1 MDLKNIVIPPDVVD
15 EAEYKKMILLQRHP
29 VMHNTTYLSSNGD
42 EINIAMLPHYLEKAI
57 AHLSSKEQEQVREMK
72 RQWNQ
77 IRAKIST
84 AKSKAYGTAGMYG
97 GKNKSQIAR
106 YQLEPLEHDVIELLG
121 RMFTVPEV
129 VRIMSEENGL
139 EVSDEDVKKI
149 LKKHLAEIEKK
160 RDEFRNK
167 VTDVRLYNKRPRLEE
182 LSWMYSKMKARYIA
196 LNSSDAYNAM
206 LRTLEQ
212 IRKEAEGDIVTINE
226 TVDINVE
233 LTIQKHI
240 QEEIY
245 KTINLKEIIL
255 SRVASRMNYDPHKLI
270 AGLHNSYYAKFV
282 QISGDFDENAE
293 MKYPSNTAYDFT
305 KIEKTAEKSAL
316 VMTQDKPTE
325 PEHSTAVNI
334 RELFLNKVRK
344 QTKDIETRALSNSIV
359 DVESVTEK
367 EKPIKRGRGR
377 SKDKNVK

>member
-42 EINIAMLPHYLEKAI
+42 EINIAMLPHFLEKAI

>member
-57 AHLSSKEQEQVREMK
+57 THLSNKEQEQVREMK

-245 KTINLKEIIL
+245 KTINL
-255 SRVASRMNYDPHKLI
+255 
-270 AGLHNSYYAKFV
+270 
-282 QISGDFDENAE
+282 
-293 MKYPSNTAYDFT
+293 
-305 KIEKTAEKSAL
+305 
-316 VMTQDKPTE
+316 
-325 PEHSTAVNI
+325 
-334 RELFLNKVRK
+334 
-344 QTKDIETRALSNSIV
+344 
-359 DVESVTEK
+359 
-367 EKPIKRGRGR
+367 
-377 SKDKNVK
+377 

>member
-15 EAEYKKMILLQRHP
+15 EVEYKKMILLQRHP

-57 AHLSSKEQEQVREMK
+57 THLSNKEQEQVREMK

-212 IRKEAEGDIVTINE
+212 IRKEAEGDIITINE

-293 MKYPSNTAYDFT
+293 MQYPSNTAYDFT
-305 KIEKTAEKSAL
+305 KIEKTAERSAL

-359 DVESVTEK
+359 DVESVTGK
-367 EKPIKRGRGR
+367 EEPIKRGRGR

>member
-42 EINIAMLPHYLEKAI
+42 EINIAMLPHFLEKAI

-72 RQWNQ
+72 HQWNQ